1 MKKSAKVIC
10 GGLMVVGLLLLFSN
24 NTSGETYNKF
34 EIYMWEYTSEDID
47 GVGQGEN
54 DIYFILTINDP
65 DTGEELNS
73 YRSSTVEDSNDGNFS
88 YEEIFTIGSKY
99 NEIEIVIEILD
110 EDTGSDDMIDID
122 NSSDDDPNS
131 YTSLTIVFD
140 FQSGTW
146 SGDDTGDSVNGGN
159 TEGNRDGDGDG
170 TLTYNIR
177 YINTPPEI
185 ELISPIASAIVF
197 NRDLWSLT
205 WDGTDDNNHTL
216 KFDVYLDTNSTP
228 VTLVA
233 SDIENEKFTP
243 DVYPEVNQTYYWRVT
258 VKDGYENEE
267 SEIWS
272 FTIRPDPVI
281 EDDDEVNTIDE
292 NNGLAVGFPYYTER
306 GDVMNIW
313 IKDIYYQDGTTGHP
327 IDIYVGISQDY
338 YDHSCSAYT
347 SDTFNPPFVKENL
360 NPYDLPFNFTFEI
373 TTDDTYYFIIDNCDN
388 QRDSDYNE
396 DTSKIIV
403 VYSIIKQFSHSSDDD
418 DAPAPSLTITLVVV
432 ATAVAVRKRRR
443 RD

>member
-170 TLTYNIR
+170 TLTYNR
-177 YINTPPEI
+177 ALCKTP
-185 ELISPIASAIVF
+185 
-197 NRDLWSLT
+197 
-205 WDGTDDNNHTL
+205 
-216 KFDVYLDTNSTP
+216 
-228 VTLVA
+228 
-233 SDIENEKFTP
+233 
-243 DVYPEVNQTYYWRVT
+243 
-258 VKDGYENEE
+258 
-267 SEIWS
+267 
-272 FTIRPDPVI
+272 
-281 EDDDEVNTIDE
+281 
-292 NNGLAVGFPYYTER
+292 
-306 GDVMNIW
+306 
-313 IKDIYYQDGTTGHP
+313 
-327 IDIYVGISQDY
+327 
-338 YDHSCSAYT
+338 C
-347 SDTFNPPFVKENL
+347 
-360 NPYDLPFNFTFEI
+360 
-373 TTDDTYYFIIDNCDN
+373 
-388 QRDSDYNE
+388 
-396 DTSKIIV
+396 
-403 VYSIIKQFSHSSDDD
+403 
-418 DAPAPSLTITLVVV
+418 
-432 ATAVAVRKRRR
+432 
-443 RD
+443 